1 MTSRNAGAV
10 YLALVFSVA
19 LHAKSRPPSD
29 WASVAQ
35 IAAGKRTEVRLKDGS
50 RSSGTFVR
58 AERQSVVVRTTK
70 GETVYETTNVARV
83 RVRKGLSR
91 VDKVMIA
98 VGAGAAVGGGIGKG
112 LGTGNGEGIAFLVS
126 VGVLAGIG
134 GGIGAAVGA
143 VLPLGWRT
151 VYQAADP

>member
-1 MTSRNAGAV
+1 MTRHNAGAV
-10 YLALVFSVA
+10 CLALVVSAV
-19 LHAKSRPPSD
+19 LHAKSRPSSD

-35 IAAGKRTEVRLKDGS
+35 VAAGKRIQVRLKDGS

-58 AERQSVVVRTTK
+58 AGQQGVVVRTNK
-70 GETVYETTNVARV
+70 RETVYETANVARV

-91 VDKVMIA
+91 AAKVIIA
-98 VGAGAAVGGGIGKG
+98 LAAGAAVGGGIGAG
-112 LGTGNGEGIAFLVS
+112 LGAGYGEGSIAGLWGS
-126 VGVLAGIG
+126 YGVGIG

-151 VYQAADP
+151 VYQTAGP